1 MRDVISCVDDPILYK
16 VNRTKEY
23 APIITKSSSYSL
35 YEALNYYR
43 PKLE

>member
-23 APIITKSSSYSL
+23 APIITRNNSYSIS
-35 YEALNYYR
+35 EAMNYYR